1 MPKKI
6 IKVLIIPAGSGMAV
20 MAIKALKQDK
30 DIIVMSADTD
40 DLAPGLFLSH
50 KGFLVPPFRDA
61 TFFGRLKQLV
71 KSEKVDVVI
80 PALDTILLPFS
91 EEAENFEKLGVR
103 VLVSGPETI
112 KVTRDKWETYL
123 SLRDEIPMPISSIK
137 KERIDI
143 EYPLFIKPRDGSG
156 SKQAYVVNSHK
167 ELEFFYHYVRNPII
181 QEFLP
186 GKEYTVDCL
195 CNMKGELVAS
205 VPRERIQVRD
215 GICTKGLLVKNI
227 RLERMAMAISKK
239 LKFKGPFLFQARED
253 KLGTAKLTEINARIG
268 GTMFPGSF
276 IKGNFHALAVRL
288 AMGETIPSPRI
299 RRGIFVTRYWEEIY
313 MEGKTI
319 ETIPDRTYLHTP
331 KS

>member
-1 MPKKI
+1 MPKKS

-50 KGFLVPPFRDA
+50 KGFLVPPFGDA

-71 KSEKVDVVI
+71 KRERVDVII
-80 PALDTILLPFS
+80 PALDTILLPLS
-91 EEAENFEKLGVR
+91 GEAENFERLGVQ

-123 SLRDEIPMPISSIK
+123 RLKDVVAMPMSSIRV
-137 KERIDI
+137 ENSVTA
-143 EYPLFIKPRDGSG
+143 YPLFIKPRDGSG
-156 SKQAYVVNSHK
+156 SKEVYTVNSHE
-167 ELEFFYHYVRNPII
+167 ELEFFYRYVRNPII

-195 CNMKGELVAS
+195 SDMKGELVAC

-215 GICTKGLLVKNI
+215 GICTKGLTTENVQ
-227 RLERMAMAISKK
+227 LEQMAKTISKK
-239 LKFKGPFLFQARED
+239 LKFKGTFLIQAKED
-253 KLGTAKLTEINARIG
+253 KQGLPRLTEINARIG

-276 IKGNFHALAVRL
+276 LEGNFHTLAVRL
-288 AMGETIPSPRI
+288 AMGESISSPKI
-299 RRGIFVTRYWEEIY
+299 RYGIFVTRYWEEIY
-313 MEGKTI
+313 LDEKIIKMRVKTN
-319 ETIPDRTYLHTP
+319 YLHA
-331 KS
+331 